1 MRVAALMTVLAV
13 PLALSACD
21 SGEQAMDAEN
31 MPMAENMP
39 PEDMPMAEDMPMMGS
54 DAELRMASAEGI
66 VTAIDEE
73 AGTITIDHG
82 PVPAVEWPAMTM
94 AFEADEASRQ
104 GVAVGDEVTFDFRMT
119 DSGSRITSIS
129 KR

>member
-1 MRVAALMTVLAV
+1 MRAAALMTILAV

-21 SGEQAMDAEN
+21 SGEEAVESEDLSMAESMPAES
-31 MPMAENMP
+31 MPMSGDTSVMGPGAEM
-39 PEDMPMAEDMPMMGS
+39 
-54 DAELRMASAEGI
+54 RMASAEGT

-94 AFEADEASRQ
+94 TFETDEASRE
-104 GVAVGDEVTFDFRMT
+104 GIAVGDEVTFDFRMS
-119 DSGSRITSIS
+119 DSGSRITSIR
-129 KR
+129 KK